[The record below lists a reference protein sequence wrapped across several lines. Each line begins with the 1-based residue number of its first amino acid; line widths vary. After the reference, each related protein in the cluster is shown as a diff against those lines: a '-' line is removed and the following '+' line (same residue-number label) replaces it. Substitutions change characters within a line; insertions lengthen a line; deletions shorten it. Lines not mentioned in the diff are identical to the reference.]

1 VAVLKL
7 KCTPR
12 TVTGKKTRFLRR
24 GGVTPTHLFGHGLES
39 LALQCDTAELQRII
53 SQAGMTRPITIT
65 IDNDKGPRS
74 VFVREVQK
82 AVLSRE
88 LLHVDF
94 YEVKKGEKIT
104 VDVPLVFVGEALAM
118 KGKGRILTTVMNTL
132 PIECTPELI
141 PPQIEVDISP
151 LDDLDKA
158 ILVKD
163 IKLNPEIAVKA
174 DPEQLVVKVSE
185 FIIKEEEVA
194 PVVEVA
200 AEAVPAEGAE
210 GEAPAEAKGAEAP
223 GEKARAEKA
232 APAKAGGK
240 VEKTGGKAEKPEK
253 K

>member
-1 VAVLKL
+1 MAVLKL
-7 KCTPR
+7 KCAPR

-39 LALQCDTAELQRII
+39 LTLQCDTAELQRII

-65 IDNDKGPRS
+65 IDNDKAPRS

-82 AVLSRE
+82 ATLSRE

-104 VDVPLVFVGEALAM
+104 VYVPLVFVGEALAM
-118 KGKGRILTTVMNTL
+118 KGKGRILTTAMNSL

-185 FIIKEEEVA
+185 FFIKEEEA
-194 PVVEVA
+194 PKVEVA

-210 GEAPAEAKGAEAP
+210 AEGAEAP
-223 GEKARAEKA
+223 GEEAKAEKA

-240 VEKTGGKAEKPEK
+240 VEKAGGKAEKAEKPEK

>member
-7 KCTPR
+7 KCAPR

-65 IDNDKGPRS
+65 IDNDKAPRS

-82 AVLSRE
+82 ATLSRE

-104 VDVPLVFVGEALAM
+104 VDVPLVFIGEALAM
-118 KGKGRILTTVMNTL
+118 KGKGRILTTAMNSL

-141 PPQIEVDISP
+141 PPQIEIDISP

-194 PVVEVA
+194 PVLEVA

-210 GEAPAEAKGAEAP
+210 AEAPAEATAEKG
-223 GEKARAEKA
+223 AEKA
-232 APAKAGGK
+232 APEKAPGRGEKAG
-240 VEKTGGKAEKPEK
+240 PEK

>member
-1 VAVLKL
+1 MAVLKL
-7 KCTPR
+7 KCAPR

-39 LALQCDTAELQRII
+39 LALQCDTAELQHVIA
-53 SQAGMTRPITIT
+53 QAGMTRPITIT
-65 IDNDKGPRS
+65 IGNDKGPRS

-104 VDVPLVFVGEALAM
+104 VDVPLVFIGEALAM

-151 LDDLDKA
+151 LDDLDKV

-210 GEAPAEAKGAEAP
+210 GEGAEAP
-223 GEKARAEKA
+223 GEEAKAEKA
-232 APAKAGGK
+232 APVKAGGK
-240 VEKTGGKAEKPEK
+240 VEKAGGKAEKPEK

>member
-1 VAVLKL
+1 MAVLKL
-7 KCTPR
+7 KCAPR

-53 SQAGMTRPITIT
+53 SQAGMTRPITIA
-65 IDNDKGPRS
+65 IDNDKTPRS

-118 KGKGRILTTVMNTL
+118 KGKGRILTTVMITL

-151 LDDLDKA
+151 LDDLDKV

-163 IKLNPEIAVKA
+163 IKLNPGIAIKA

-210 GEAPAEAKGAEAP
+210 GEAPAEAKAGK
-223 GEKARAEKA
+223 GAEKA
-232 APAKAGGK
+232 APEKA
-240 VEKTGGKAEKPEK
+240 GGKAEKAGGKAEKAERPEK

>member
-1 VAVLKL
+1 MAVLKL
-7 KCTPR
+7 KCAPR

-39 LALQCDTAELQRII
+39 LTLQCDTAELQQVIA
-53 SQAGMTRPITIT
+53 QAGMTRPITIT

-104 VDVPLVFVGEALAM
+104 VDVPLVFIGEALAM

-210 GEAPAEAKGAEAP
+210 GEAPAEAKAEK
-223 GEKARAEKA
+223 GAEKA

-240 VEKTGGKAEKPEK
+240 VEKTGGKAEKAGPEK

>member
-1 VAVLKL
+1 
-7 KCTPR
+7 
-12 TVTGKKTRFLRR
+12 
-24 GGVTPTHLFGHGLES
+24 
-39 LALQCDTAELQRII
+39 
-53 SQAGMTRPITIT
+53 MTRPITIT

-210 GEAPAEAKGAEAP
+210 GEAPAEAKAEK
-223 GEKARAEKA
+223 GAEKA

-240 VEKTGGKAEKPEK
+240 VEKAGGKAEKAGGKAEKPEK

>member
-7 KCTPR
+7 KCAPR

-39 LALQCDTAELQRII
+39 LALQCDTAELQHVIA
-53 SQAGMTRPITIT
+53 QAGMTRPITIT
-65 IDNDKGPRS
+65 IGNDKGPRS

-104 VDVPLVFVGEALAM
+104 VDVPLVFIGEALAM

-151 LDDLDKA
+151 LDDLDKV

-210 GEAPAEAKGAEAP
+210 GEGAEAP
-223 GEKARAEKA
+223 GEEAKAEKA
-232 APAKAGGK
+232 APVKAGGK
-240 VEKTGGKAEKPEK
+240 VEKAGGKAEKPEK

>member
-1 VAVLKL
+1 MAVLKL

-24 GGVTPTHLFGHGLES
+24 GGVTPTHLYGRSIDS
-39 LALQCDTAELQRII
+39 LVLQCDTAELQRIVA
-53 SQAGMTRPITIT
+53 QAGMTRPITLT
-65 IDNDKGPRS
+65 IDKDKGPRS
-74 VFVREVQK
+74 VFVREIQK
-82 AVLSRE
+82 DALSRQ

-118 KGKGRILTTVMNTL
+118 KGKGRMLTTAMTAL
-132 PIECTPELI
+132 SIECATELI
-141 PPQIEVDISP
+141 PPQIEIDISP
-151 LDDLDKA
+151 LIDLEKA

-185 FIIKEEEVA
+185 IVIKEEEVVA
-194 PVVEVA
+194 PKVEVE

-210 GEAPAEAKGAEAP
+210 AEAP
-223 GEKARAEKA
+223 GEEAKAERGAEKA
-232 APAKAGGK
+232 TPEKPARAGKGEKAS
-240 VEKTGGKAEKPEK
+240 PEK
-253 K
+253 KG

>member
-1 VAVLKL
+1 
-7 KCTPR
+7 
-12 TVTGKKTRFLRR
+12 
-24 GGVTPTHLFGHGLES
+24 
-39 LALQCDTAELQRII
+39 
-53 SQAGMTRPITIT
+53 
-65 IDNDKGPRS
+65 
-74 VFVREVQK
+74 
-82 AVLSRE
+82 
-88 LLHVDF
+88 
-94 YEVKKGEKIT
+94 
-104 VDVPLVFVGEALAM
+104 M
-118 KGKGRILTTVMNTL
+118 KGKGRILTTTMNTL

-200 AEAVPAEGAE
+200 AEAVPGEGAE
-210 GEAPAEAKGAEAP
+210 GEGAEAP
-223 GEKARAEKA
+223 AEGARAEKGAEKA

>member
-1 VAVLKL
+1 MAILKL

-24 GGVTPTHLFGHGLES
+24 EGVTPTHLFGHGIDS
-39 LALQCDTAELQRII
+39 LALQCDSAELQHII
-53 SQAGMTRPITIT
+53 SQAGKTRPITIT

-74 VFVREVQK
+74 VFVREVQRGT
-82 AVLSRE
+82 LSRE

-104 VDVPLVFVGEALAM
+104 VDVPLVFVGEAPAM
-118 KGKGRILTTVMNTL
+118 KEKGRILTTAMTTL
-132 PIECTPELI
+132 PIECLPELI
-141 PPQIEVDISP
+141 PPQIDVDISP
-151 LDDLDKA
+151 LDDLDKS

-163 IKLNPEIAVKA
+163 IKLRPEIAVKA

-185 FIIKEEEVA
+185 FFIKEEEVVA
-194 PVVEVA
+194 PAAEVA

-210 GEAPAEAKGAEAP
+210 GAAPTEEAKAEKGAP
-223 GEKARAEKA
+223 EKA
-232 APAKAGGK
+232 
-240 VEKTGGKAEKPEK
+240 GGKAEKPEK